1 MYSPFNNLLYICRK
15 SFDVE
20 KIITHPNYGG
30 TTGYDNDIAV
40 LKLKTKVKLFLFL

>member
-1 MYSPFNNLLYICRK
+1 MICMYRK

-30 TTGYDNDIAV
+30 ASGFDNDIAL
-40 LKLKTKVKLFLFL
+40 LKLKTKV